1 MNQSLAL
8 GFASL
13 TLAAG
18 PATAAASITIPWNLN
33 FTLVRG
39 NQTGVTGSG
48 VHSGDIAL
56 QPFETQ
62 HQIRTRVE
70 GKVEVPV
77 IGTDLAGID
86 VTGGPW
92 TAEARPIFMEHG
104 RYRQ

>member
-39 NQTGVTGSG
+39 NQTGVSG

-104 RYRQ
+104 RCSQ